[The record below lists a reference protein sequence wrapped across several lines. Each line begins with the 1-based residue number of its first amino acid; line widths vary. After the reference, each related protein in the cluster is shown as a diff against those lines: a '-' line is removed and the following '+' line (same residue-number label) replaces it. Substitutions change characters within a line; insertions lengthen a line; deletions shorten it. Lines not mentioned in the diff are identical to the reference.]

1 MENNLNNLLF
11 ITVED
16 VKESKLWQPI
26 NDRKQSAYNDNLI
39 YNAILKTSLWM
50 DRLSGGTISDKI
62 NKKDLFPWVKKDNTG
77 VIEYDKWLSYI
88 QSGCLLAV
96 INWYLPKGV
105 NDLTGSASFSQ
116 GGVAYSQTNDP
127 EANENIT
134 RDVKNALKL
143 AGEIIDIISSKTNIR
158 PYNYNLGNYAHPW
171 EEEYKY
177 ITKKTFYETLLFW
190 LKERFQTDN
199 SINITYPTINDFSKI
214 DYNEYIKLIV
224 PFDNDTIYYENN
236 VWKAKQGSDI
246 PSDVI
251 KDSDLNKD
259 YIDKEGGKYIVKKAQ
274 SGSSITVNAPL
285 HQKDNGSLELLLS
298 DEFGIEN
305 NKLSFNKSFKDTF
318 EQVIKWIFD
327 IGKKI
332 KWEKVSISYTPDSA
346 KYIDIPEFSE
356 EYRYQVWLS
365 PTNRKG
371 AEGMLWLEPPYFT
384 ETKENKTLSKH
395 QATCFIDDFDKTPY
409 SIALYSASGR
419 IYLTNGSEGSNIPIN
434 SVRIFRQEV

>member
-50 DRLSGGTISDKI
+50 DRLTGGTISDKI

-88 QSGCLLAV
+88 QSACLLAV

-236 VWKAKQGSDI
+236 VWKAKQGGDI

-259 YIDKEGGKYIVKKAQ
+259 YIDKEDGKYIVKKAQ

-285 HQKDNGSLELLLS
+285 HQKDDSSLELLLS
-298 DEFGIEN
+298 NDFDIEN
-305 NKLSFNKSFKDTF
+305 NKLSLNKGLKDNIEQILKWVLEMDKKIIWEEVPISSFK
-318 EQVIKWIFD
+318 
-327 IGKKI
+327 
-332 KWEKVSISYTPDSA
+332 PDVNN
-346 KYIDIPEFSE
+346 YIDIPEFSE
-356 EYRYQVWLS
+356 KYCYDVRIS
-365 PTNRKG
+365 PTNFKE
-371 AEGMLWLEPPYFT
+371 AEGFLWLRPPYFT
-384 ETKENKTLSKH
+384 KQANKTLIKQQSN
-395 QATCFIDDFDKTPY
+395 CFAGDVGKIPY
-409 SIALYSASGR
+409 DLSLYSAIGR
-419 IYLTNGSEGSNIPIN
+419 VYLTDVSTGANTKIN
-434 SVRIFRQEV
+434 SVRIFRKEV

>member
-224 PFDNDTIYYENN
+224 PFDKDTIYYENN
-236 VWKAKQGSDI
+236 VWKAKQGGDI

-259 YIDKEGGKYIVKKAQ
+259 YIDKEDGKYIVKKAQ

>member
-50 DRLSGGTISDKI
+50 DRLTGGTISDKI

-88 QSGCLLAV
+88 QSACLLAV

-236 VWKAKQGSDI
+236 VWKAKQGGDI

-259 YIDKEGGKYIVKKAQ
+259 YIDKEDGKYIVKKAQ

-285 HQKDNGSLELLLS
+285 HQKDDSSLELLLS
-298 DEFGIEN
+298 NEFDIEN
-305 NKLSFNKSFKDTF
+305 NKLSLNKGLKDTIDQILKWVLEMNKKIIWEEVPISSFK
-318 EQVIKWIFD
+318 
-327 IGKKI
+327 
-332 KWEKVSISYTPDSA
+332 PDVNN
-346 KYIDIPEFSE
+346 YIDIPEFSE
-356 EYRYQVWLS
+356 KYCYDVRIS
-365 PTNRKG
+365 PTNFKE
-371 AEGMLWLEPPYFT
+371 AEGFLLLRPPYFT
-384 ETKENKTLSKH
+384 K
-395 QATCFIDDFDKTPY
+395 QANNNLIKQQSNCFAGDVGKTPY
-409 SIALYSASGR
+409 DLSLYSATGR
-419 IYLTNGSEGSNIPIN
+419 VYLTDVSTGANTKIN
-434 SVRIFRQEV
+434 SVRIFRKEV